1 MSYQKLQAHN
11 AVAVTPSDSA
21 TIQLNGRDTRGCVI
35 YCGVTGDIAVTTT
48 GGETVT
54 FKNVPQGMVLPVQ
67 VTKVL
72 ATGTTA
78 TDLISLH

>member
-1 MSYQKLQAHN
+1 MYQKLQATS
-11 AVAVTPSDSA
+11 AVAVTPSDTV
-21 TIQLNGRDTRGCVI
+21 TIQNNGGDTRGCLV
-35 YCGVTGDIAVTTT
+35 YVGVSGDLAVVTSA
-48 GGETVT
+48 GETVT
-54 FKNVPQGMVLPVQ
+54 FKAAPQGMILPVQ

>member
-1 MSYQKLQAHN
+1 MYQKLQATS
-11 AVAVTPSDSA
+11 AVAVTPSDTV
-21 TIQLNGRDTRGCVI
+21 TIQNNSGDTRGCLV
-35 YCGVTGDIAVTTT
+35 YVGVSGDLAVVTSA
-48 GGETVT
+48 GETVT
-54 FKNVPQGMVLPVQ
+54 FKDVPQGMILPVQ

>member
-1 MSYQKLQAHN
+1 MYQKLQATS
-11 AVAVTPSDSA
+11 AVAVTPSDTVA
-21 TIQLNGRDTRGCVI
+21 IQNNNSDTRGALLYV
-35 YCGVTGDIAVTTT
+35 GVGGNIAVTTSA
-48 GGETVT
+48 GETIT
-54 FKNVPQGMVLPVQ
+54 FLAVPQGVILPVQ

>member
-1 MSYQKLQAHN
+1 MYQKLQATS
-11 AVAVTPSDSA
+11 AAAVTPSDTA
-21 TIQLNGRDTRGCVI
+21 TIQNNGGDTRGCLV
-35 YCGVTGDIAVTTT
+35 YVGVSGDLAVVTSA
-48 GGETVT
+48 GDTVT
-54 FKNVPQGMVLPVQ
+54 FKAAPQGMILPVQ